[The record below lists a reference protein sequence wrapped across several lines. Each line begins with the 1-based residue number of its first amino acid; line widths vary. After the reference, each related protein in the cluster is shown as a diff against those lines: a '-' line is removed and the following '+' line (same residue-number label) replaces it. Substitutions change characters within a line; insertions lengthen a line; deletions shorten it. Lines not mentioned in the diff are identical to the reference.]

1 MYSEVVLHATA
12 ACLTRVKDIAAGIIR
27 QLLDILEQAF
37 AIKIKVRAAESFH
50 PGQMILPSPLKT
62 NREIFMKTRVV
73 TFLFA
78 LTLIL
83 AAVCPAFAAVAVP
96 SPLSPASGSNLTS
109 PLTIS
114 WSAVTDPSG
123 ILGYNWQVSTSSTF
137 PTVALQNSTNVGI
150 TQDTVSGLPNGTY
163 FWRVQA
169 VSGAFVKGPWSSPR
183 SFNITGAGAGQ
194 PGAPVLSPTKAYS
207 TFHPLEVITFNWSP
221 VPGATS
227 YVLQS
232 SKDPS
237 FPVTTSVSFNNIP
250 DATYSFST
258 PDEGTY
264 SARVYAVNANGVAG
278 VPSNVISYSVF
289 YNNPIGAPPAPLSP
303 ATGASLTLPVQLA
316 WKDVANPQPSG
327 YELQIAKD
335 SGFQQIEEDAPQL
348 TNPNRTELSLTAG
361 QKFWRVRSAQGDSS
375 PTTAAVTAWSA
386 SGSFTINPAPAAP
399 ASMVLT
405 NSTLYSGNTTWV
417 QIQLTN
423 AAPAGGAVINLTSS
437 NPLAAPVPAS
447 VNMPGS
453 TAWMQFQMQA
463 GQVTSP
469 TPVTLTATLNSG
481 QASLQFNVL
490 PPSLNSIVLTPST
503 ISGGARSG
511 AIVMLNGQA
520 PAGGAVVD
528 LSSDSASAI
537 PPALATIPAGSS
549 SVSVAIPTNAV
560 AANTLANISAGW
572 NGASVQSQLMLTP
585 QGQPA
590 SIALS
595 PASVTGSTGTF
606 ATVTMAAASATDQT
620 LQISSNNAAASL
632 TATVVLI
639 PAGSTTG
646 GFFINT
652 APVSAQTLATI
663 SVSGGGVTRSAT
675 LTLNPAV
682 APTTTSLA
690 VTAGGRGG
698 ERVISNPAG
707 LSVATGSTGSAQ
719 FAPGTAVTLSISSG
733 RDAIWSG
740 ACSSG
745 GNKARTCTLRLNANS
760 SVTANVQ

>member
-1 MYSEVVLHATA
+1 
-12 ACLTRVKDIAAGIIR
+12 
-27 QLLDILEQAF
+27 
-37 AIKIKVRAAESFH
+37 
-50 PGQMILPSPLKT
+50 
-62 NREIFMKTRVV
+62 MKTRVV

-96 SPLSPASGSNLTS
+96 NPLSPASGSNLTT

-114 WSAVTDPSG
+114 WSSVTDPSG

-169 VSGAFVKGPWSSPR
+169 VSGAFVKGPWSAPR

-194 PGAPVLSPTKAYS
+194 PGAPALSPTKAYS

-221 VPGATS
+221 VAGAAT

-237 FPVTTSVSFNNIP
+237 FPVTTTASFNNIP

-264 SARVYAVNANGVAG
+264 SARVYAVSANGVFS

-303 ATGASLTLPVQLA
+303 ANGASLTLPVQLA

-386 SGSFTINPAPAAP
+386 AGSFTINPAPAAP
-399 ASMVLT
+399 ASLTLT
-405 NSTLYSGNTTWV
+405 NATLYSGNTTWV

-437 NPLAAPVPAS
+437 NPIAAPVPAS
-447 VNMPGS
+447 VNMPGN

-463 GQVTSP
+463 GQVSSA
-469 TPVTLTATLNSG
+469 TPVTLTAALNSG
-481 QASLQFNVL
+481 QASIQFNVL

-503 ISGGARSG
+503 ISGGAQAG

-528 LSSDSASAI
+528 LTSDSASAM

-590 SIALS
+590 SIALN
-595 PASVTGSTGTF
+595 PASVTGSAGTF

-620 LQISSNNAAASL
+620 LQISSSNAAASL
-632 TATVVLI
+632 TSTSVLI

-652 APVSAQTLATI
+652 ATVSTQTLATI
-663 SVSGGGVTRSAT
+663 SVSGGGITRSAT
-675 LTLNPAV
+675 LTLNPVV
-682 APTTTSLA
+682 APTSMSLA
-690 VTAGGRGG
+690 VTAGGRSG

-719 FAPGTAVTLSISSG
+719 FAPGTAVTLSISNG

-745 GNKARTCTLRLNANS
+745 GAKATTCKLTLNANS

>member
-1 MYSEVVLHATA
+1 
-12 ACLTRVKDIAAGIIR
+12 
-27 QLLDILEQAF
+27 
-37 AIKIKVRAAESFH
+37 
-50 PGQMILPSPLKT
+50 
-62 NREIFMKTRVV
+62 MKTRAVN
-73 TFLFA
+73 LLLAFA
-78 LTLIL
+78 LIL
-83 AAVCPAFAAVAVP
+83 AGVSTAFAAVAVP
-96 SPLSPASGSNLTS
+96 NPLSPASGSNLTS

-169 VSGAFVKGPWSSPR
+169 VSGAFVKGAWSAAR

-237 FPVTTSVSFNNIP
+237 FPVTTSASFNNIP
-250 DATYSFST
+250 NTTYSFST

-303 ATGASLTLPVQLA
+303 ANGASLTLPLQLA
-316 WKDVANPQPSG
+316 WKDVPNPQPSG

-335 SGFQQIEEDAPQL
+335 SSFQQIEEDDPQL
-348 TNPNRTELSLTAG
+348 NNPNRTVLSLTAG

-386 SGSFTINPAPAAP
+386 AGSFSVNPAPPAP
-399 ASMVLT
+399 ASIALT
-405 NSTLYSGNTTWV
+405 NTTLYSGNTTWV

-423 AAPAGGAVINLTSS
+423 AAAAGGSVINLTSS

-447 VNMPGS
+447 VNMPGN

-481 QASLQFNVL
+481 QASIQFNVL
-490 PPSLNSIVLTPST
+490 PPSINSIVLTPST
-503 ISGGARSG
+503 ISGGAQAG

-528 LSSDSASAI
+528 LTSDSGSAM
-537 PPALATIPAGSS
+537 PPALATVPAGSS
-549 SVSVAIPTNAV
+549 SVSIGIPTNPV

-572 NGASVQSQLMLTP
+572 NGASVQSQLMLMP

-595 PASVTGSTGTF
+595 PASVTGSTSTF

-620 LQISSNNAAASL
+620 LQISSSNPAASL
-632 TATVVLI
+632 TATSVLI

-646 GFFINT
+646 GFFIN
-652 APVSAQTLATI
+652 AAAVSTQTLATI
-663 SVSGGGVTRSAT
+663 SVSGGGATRSAT

-682 APTTTSLA
+682 APTTLSLA

-698 ERVISNPAG
+698 ESVLSNPAG
-707 LSVATGSTGSAQ
+707 LNVATSSTGSAQ
-719 FAPGTAVTLSISSG
+719 FAPGTTVTLSITNG
-733 RDAIWSG
+733 RDAIWGG

-745 GNKARTCTLRLNANS
+745 GAKAKTCTLTLKANS

>member
-1 MYSEVVLHATA
+1 
-12 ACLTRVKDIAAGIIR
+12 
-27 QLLDILEQAF
+27 
-37 AIKIKVRAAESFH
+37 
-50 PGQMILPSPLKT
+50 
-62 NREIFMKTRVV
+62 MKTRVV
-73 TFLFA
+73 NLLLACALIFA
-78 LTLIL
+78 GVST
-83 AAVCPAFAAVAVP
+83 AFAAVAVP
-96 SPLSPASGSNLTS
+96 NPLSPASGSNLTS

-169 VSGAFVKGPWSSPR
+169 VSGAFVKSAWSAAR

-194 PGAPVLSPTKAYS
+194 PGAPVLSPTKGYS

-221 VPGATS
+221 VAGATS

-232 SKDPS
+232 STDPS
-237 FPVTTSVSFNNIP
+237 FPVTTSASFNNIP
-250 DATYSFST
+250 NTTYSFST

-264 SARVYAVNANGVAG
+264 SARVYAVNANGIAS
-278 VPSNVISYSVF
+278 VPSNIITYSVF

-303 ATGASLTLPVQLA
+303 ANGSSLTLPVQLA
-316 WKDVANPQPSG
+316 WTDVANPQPSG

-335 SGFQQIEEDAPQL
+335 SGFQQIEDDAPQL
-348 TNPNRTELSLTAG
+348 NNPNRTALSLTAG

-386 SGSFTINPAPAAP
+386 AGSFTINPAPAAP
-399 ASMVLT
+399 ASLTLT
-405 NSTLYSGNTTWV
+405 NTTLYSGNTTWV
-417 QIQLTN
+417 QIQLTV
-423 AAPAGGAVINLTSS
+423 AAPSGGAVINLTSS

-447 VNMPGS
+447 VNMPGN

-463 GQVTSP
+463 GQVTSS

-481 QASLQFNVL
+481 QANIQFNVL
-490 PPSLNSIVLTPST
+490 PPSLKSITMNSST
-503 ISGGARSG
+503 ISGGAQAG
-511 AIVMLNGQA
+511 AIAMLNGQA

-528 LSSDSASAI
+528 FSSDSPSAM
-537 PPALATIPAGSS
+537 PPALATIPAGNS
-549 SVSVAIPTNAV
+549 SVSIAIPTNAV
-560 AANTLANISAGW
+560 AANTLANITATW
-572 NGASVQSQLMLTP
+572 NGANVQSPLTITP

-590 SIALS
+590 SIVLS
-595 PASVTGSTGTF
+595 PASVSGSAGTF
-606 ATVTMAAASATDQT
+606 ATVTMAATSATDQIF
-620 LQISSNNAAASL
+620 QISSSNAAASL
-632 TATVVLI
+632 TSTSVLI

-652 APVSAQTLATI
+652 APVSTQTLATI

-675 LTLNPAV
+675 LTLNPTV
-682 APTTTSLA
+682 APTSMSLA
-690 VTAGGRGG
+690 VTAGGRSG
-698 ERVISNPAG
+698 ERILSNPAG

-719 FAPGTAVTLSISSG
+719 FAPGAAVTLSVTNG

-745 GNKARTCTLRLNANS
+745 GNKAKTCTLTLNANA

>member
-1 MYSEVVLHATA
+1 
-12 ACLTRVKDIAAGIIR
+12 
-27 QLLDILEQAF
+27 
-37 AIKIKVRAAESFH
+37 
-50 PGQMILPSPLKT
+50 
-62 NREIFMKTRVV
+62 
-73 TFLFA
+73 
-78 LTLIL
+78 
-83 AAVCPAFAAVAVP
+83 
-96 SPLSPASGSNLTS
+96 
-109 PLTIS
+109 
-114 WSAVTDPSG
+114 
-123 ILGYNWQVSTSSTF
+123 LGYNWQVSTSSTF
-137 PTVALQNSTNVGI
+137 PTVSLQNSTNVGI

-169 VSGAFVKGPWSSPR
+169 VSGAFVKSAWSAAR
-183 SFNITGAGAGQ
+183 SFNITGASAGQ

-221 VPGATS
+221 VAGATS
-227 YVLQS
+227 YVLQAS
-232 SKDPS
+232 TDPS
-237 FPVTTSVSFNNIP
+237 FPVTTTASFNNIP
-250 DATYSFST
+250 NTTYSFST
-258 PDEGTY
+258 PDEGAY

-278 VPSNVISYSVF
+278 VPSNVITYSVF

-303 ATGASLTLPVQLA
+303 ANGASLTLPIQMA
-316 WKDVANPQPSG
+316 WTDVANPQPSG

-335 SGFQQIEEDAPQL
+335 SGFQQIEDDSPQL
-348 TNPNRTELSLTAG
+348 NNPNRTVLSLTAG

-386 SGSFTINPAPAAP
+386 AGSFTINPAPAVP
-399 ASMVLT
+399 ASLTLT
-405 NSTLYSGNTTWV
+405 NPTLYSGNTTWV

-423 AAPAGGAVINLTSS
+423 AAPAGGSVINLTSS

-447 VNMPGS
+447 VNMPGN

-463 GQVTSP
+463 GQVTSA

-481 QASLQFNVL
+481 QASIQFNVL
-490 PPSLNSIVLTPST
+490 PPSLNSIVLTPGT
-503 ISGGARSG
+503 ISGGAQAG

-528 LSSDSASAI
+528 LTSDSASAM
-537 PPALATIPAGSS
+537 PPALATVPAGSS
-549 SVSVAIPTNAV
+549 SVSVGFATNPV
-560 AANTLANISAGW
+560 AANTLATISAGW

-620 LQISSNNAAASL
+620 FQINSSNAAASL
-632 TATVVLI
+632 TSTSVLI
-639 PAGSTTG
+639 PAGSATG

-652 APVSAQTLATI
+652 APVSAQTLAMI

-682 APTTTSLA
+682 APTTMSLA
-690 VTAGGRGG
+690 VTAGGRSG
-698 ERVISNPAG
+698 ERILSNPAG

-719 FAPGTAVTLSISSG
+719 FAPGSVVTLSVTNG
-733 RDAIWSG
+733 RDAIWSS

-745 GNKARTCTLRLNANS
+745 GNKAKTCTLTLNANS